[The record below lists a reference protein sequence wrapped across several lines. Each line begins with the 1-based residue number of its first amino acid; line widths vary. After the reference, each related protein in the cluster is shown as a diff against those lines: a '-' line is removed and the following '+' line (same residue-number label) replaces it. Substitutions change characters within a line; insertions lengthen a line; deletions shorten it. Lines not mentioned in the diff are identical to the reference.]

1 MTNAEAAAHFAALPA
16 EALAE
21 VLLIEADTSSAEN
34 FTLDPPG
41 TNLDEVEEEFLNE
54 GDKNVVTI
62 YRKW

>member
-41 TNLDEVEEEFLNE
+41 TNLDAYKFVLECLEKY
-54 GDKNVVTI
+54 GR
-62 YRKW
+62 Y